1 MAAMIVQMAISRT
14 REYAADNLGA
24 RIGGRHA
31 ARFHGRVLAR
41 IEGRQRHVRRIDW
54 RLAVSLRCPS
64 KQSFL

>member
-14 REYAADNLGA
+14 REYAADNLT
-24 RIGGRHA
+24 GGRHA